1 MSRFLSDEVNFMD
14 KKSRT
19 ILLTGTGTIGG
30 ELLLALLHGTSNKVF
45 VLLRGKGKSDFQKR
59 AGLLFE
65 KLGLN
70 VEEISRIEILKGDV
84 SEKDFSLSEKTI
96 NKLVNQLD
104 FIIHTAATTSLTA
117 DEILC
122 ETVNVGGT
130 RNALELARSC
140 FKHGNLRRFIHL
152 STAFVAGD
160 DSAVEVP
167 EDELPA
173 SPQHFNFY
181 EKSKYKAEKL
191 VRTAIADNLP
201 ATIFRPSM
209 VVGDTKTGWTRDFNV
224 IYPLIRILSSGYI
237 SRFPANPNGFLHLAP
252 IDFVVGA
259 IIESLEQDWTSGKTF
274 NLTSPAP
281 VTVSDL
287 LACKNFF
294 QTLEQQPKLDLPE
307 EFDLQKCTARETELL
322 ESVAF
327 CFPYFNSRHSFETAN
342 TKQLTELPKTDGD
355 YLNLLGN
362 FALESGYLRRVQA
375 QNGDQKA

>member
-1 MSRFLSDEVNFMD
+1 MD

-30 ELLLALLHGTSNKVF
+30 ELLLALLRGTSNKVF
-45 VLLRGKGKSDFQKR
+45 VLMRGKGKFDFQKR
-59 AGLLFE
+59 AALLFE

-70 VEEISRIEILKGDV
+70 NEEISRIKILNGDV
-84 SEKDFSLSEKTI
+84 SEKDFALSEETI
-96 NKLVNQLD
+96 NKFVNQLD

-117 DEILC
+117 DEFLC
-122 ETVNVGGT
+122 EKVNVGGT
-130 RNALELARSC
+130 RNALELAEHC
-140 FKHGNLRRFIHL
+140 FKHGKLRRFIHL

-160 DSAVEVP
+160 DSAVEIP

-173 SPQHFNFY
+173 SPKHFNFY

-191 VRTAIADNLP
+191 VRAAMADNLP

-237 SRFPANPNGFLHLAP
+237 SRFPANPNGFIHLAP

-281 VTVSDL
+281 VTVAEL
-287 LACKNFF
+287 FACKNFF
-294 QTLEQQPKLDLPE
+294 QTEKQQPKLDLPE
-307 EFDLQKCTARETELL
+307 DFDPQKCTARENELL

-327 CFPYFNSRHSFETAN
+327 CLPYFNSRHSFETAN
-342 TKQLTELPKTDGD
+342 TERLTELPKTDGD

-362 FALESGYLRRVQA
+362 FALESGYLRKVQS
-375 QNGDQKA
+375 QNGDRKA

>member
-1 MSRFLSDEVNFMD
+1 MRKNQ
-14 KKSRT
+14 T

-30 ELLLALLHGTSNKVF
+30 ELLFALLRGTSNKVF
-45 VLLRGKGKSDFQKR
+45 VLMRGKGKQNFTER
-59 AGLLFE
+59 AALLFG
-65 KLGLN
+65 KLDLN
-70 VEEISRIEILKGDV
+70 SDEISRIEILNGDV
-84 SEKDFSLSEKTI
+84 TKKDFALDAETI
-96 NKLVNQLD
+96 AKLTDELD

-130 RNALELARSC
+130 RNALELAENC
-140 FKHGNLRRFIHL
+140 FKNGKLRRFVHL
-152 STAFVAGD
+152 STAFVAGN
-160 DSAVEVP
+160 DSLSEVP
-167 EDELPA
+167 EDELPD
-173 SPQHFNFY
+173 SPRHLNFY
-181 EKSKYKAEKL
+181 EKSKYEAEKI
-191 VRTAIADNLP
+191 VRSAIKENLP

-237 SRFPANPNGFLHLAP
+237 KHFPANPNGFVHLAP
-252 IDFVVGA
+252 INFVVEA
-259 IIESLEQDWTSGKTF
+259 IKESLEQDWTIGKTF

-281 VTVSDL
+281 VTVADL
-287 LACKNFF
+287 FACKSFF
-294 QTLEQQPKLDLPE
+294 QTVGQQPKLDLPE
-307 EFDLQKCTARETELL
+307 KFDWQKCTARETELL

-342 TKQLTELPKTDGD
+342 TAMLTDLPKTDGD

-362 FALESGYLRRVQA
+362 FALESGYLRKVHS

>member
-1 MSRFLSDEVNFMD
+1 M
-14 KKSRT
+14 
-19 ILLTGTGTIGG
+19 TGTGTIGG
-30 ELLLALLHGTSNKVF
+30 ELLLALLRGTSNHIF

-59 AGLLFE
+59 ADLLFE

-70 VEEISRIEILKGDV
+70 VEEISRVEILNGDV
-84 SEKDFSLSEKTI
+84 TEKDFALSEETI
-96 NKLVNQLD
+96 IQLVTNLD

-122 ETVNVGGT
+122 EKVNVGGT
-130 RNALELARSC
+130 RHALELAKSC
-140 FKHGNLRRFIHL
+140 YNNGKLRRFIHL

-160 DSAVEVP
+160 DSSGEVP

-173 SPQHFNFY
+173 SPKHLNFY

-191 VRTAIADNLP
+191 VRAAIAENLP

-209 VVGDTKTGWTRDFNV
+209 VVGDTKTGWTREFNV

-237 SRFPANPNGFLHLAP
+237 SRFPANPNGFIHLAP

-259 IIESLEQDWTSGKTF
+259 IIESLEQDWTNGKTF

-281 VTVSDL
+281 VTVAEL
-287 LACKNFF
+287 FACQNFF
-294 QTLEQQPKLDLPE
+294 QTDKQQPKLDLPE
-307 EFDLQKCTARETELL
+307 EFNLQNCTAREAELL

-327 CFPYFNSRHSFETAN
+327 CFPYFNSRQTFETAN
-342 TKQLTELPKTDGD
+342 TKRLTKMPKTDGD

-362 FALESGYLRRVQA
+362 FALESGYLRKIES
-375 QNGDQKA
+375 QNGNGK